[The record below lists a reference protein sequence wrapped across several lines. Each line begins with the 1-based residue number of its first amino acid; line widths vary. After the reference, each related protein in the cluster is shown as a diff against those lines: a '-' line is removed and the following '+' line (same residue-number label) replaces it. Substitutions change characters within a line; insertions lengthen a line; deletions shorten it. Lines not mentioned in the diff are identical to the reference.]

1 MDRPIATDAQIAT
14 HEREHEGLSPAP
26 SCPLCVAAAAAER
39 DYAASLDRVHA
50 LLGTAFPPGPGDVS
64 RIRS

>member
-1 MDRPIATDAQIAT
+1 MDRPIVTDAQIAT
-14 HEREHEGLSPAP
+14 HERDHEGLSSALL
-26 SCPLCVAAAAAER
+26 CPLCADAAAAER
-39 DYAASLDRVHA
+39 DYAASMDRVHA